1 LPAFSVQF
9 HFLSA
14 AAMPD
19 PSFLLPLLLQSLLI
33 PAAISA
39 MILLLFSARH
49 RAWPAPLAIAA
60 GLLASYIATFHAQW
74 SFPPHQALDW
84 LPLVL
89 ALALGAIAATRSGA
103 LGPRLLLALLVA
115 TVAAMPALASNG
127 TARTALVI
135 FAVAALITA
144 VWSSLTAVKVHGQ
157 AASLILAIVAGGAGL
172 ALMIDASQ
180 LLGQLC
186 GALGVALFVCALQKR
201 GRLHFGPAGIG
212 LATLMLGALLAYAH
226 IYAGFGLLM
235 VLLLAGALLAASVA
249 MRQASGPRASI
260 AGIAVAALPVI
271 AVIGLAI
278 KAMQDSGG
286 Y

>member
-1 LPAFSVQF
+1 
-9 HFLSA
+9 
-14 AAMPD
+14 MPD

-33 PAAISA
+33 PAAVSGA
-39 MILLLFSARH
+39 ILLLFSASH
-49 RAWPAPLAIAA
+49 RGWPAPLAVAA

-89 ALALGAIAATRSGA
+89 ALALGAIAATRSEA
-103 LGPRLLLALLVA
+103 LGPRVLLALLVA
-115 TVAAMPALASNG
+115 AVAAMPALGSNG
-127 TARTALVI
+127 MGKTVLVI
-135 FAVAALITA
+135 VAVAVLITA
-144 VWSSLTAVKVHGQ
+144 AWTSLSAARAHGQ
-157 AASLILAIVAGGAGL
+157 AAALILAIVAGGAGL

-186 GALGVALFVCALQKR
+186 GALGVALFVCALLGR
-201 GRLHFGPAGIG
+201 GRMHFGPAGIG
-212 LATLMLGALLAYAH
+212 LATLVLGALLAYAH
-226 IYAGFGLLM
+226 IYAGFSLLM
-235 VLLLAGALLAASVA
+235 VLLLAGALLAASLA
-249 MRQASGPRASI
+249 MQRVSGPRASV
-260 AGIAVAALPVI
+260 AGVVIAALPVI

>member
-1 LPAFSVQF
+1 
-9 HFLSA
+9 
-14 AAMPD
+14 MPD

-39 MILLLFSARH
+39 MILLLFSASH
-49 RAWPAPLAIAA
+49 RTWPAPLAIAA

-84 LPLVL
+84 LPLIL
-89 ALALGAIAATRSGA
+89 TLALGAIAAARSDG

-115 TVAAMPALASNG
+115 TVAAMPALGSNG
-127 TARTALVI
+127 TARTVVVI
-135 FAVAALITA
+135 VVVAALITA
-144 VWSSLTAVKVHGQ
+144 VWSSLTAVRAHGQ
-157 AASLILAIVAGGAGL
+157 ATPLILAIVAGGAGL

-186 GALGVALFVCALQKR
+186 GALGVALSVCALHRR
-201 GRLHFGPAGIG
+201 GRLHFGPAGVG
-212 LATLMLGALLAYAH
+212 VATLLLGALLAYAH
-226 IYAGFGLLM
+226 IYAGFGLPM
-235 VLLLAGALLAASVA
+235 VLLLAGALLAASLA

-260 AGIAVAALPVI
+260 AGVAVAALPVI
-271 AVIGLAI
+271 AVIGLAV